1 MRELLHY
8 YKYFI
13 NKLFIKEIDI
23 MDSLMTIK
31 ITERS
36 RGLLVANEDGTREVV
51 ISAQVSSKATEE
63 QNQKLME
70 EIKEVYRNYRSSIK
84 W

>member
-1 MRELLHY
+1 MRVILHY

-13 NKLFIKEIDI
+13 NNLFIKEIDV
-23 MDSLMTIK
+23 MDSLMVIK

-36 RGLLVANEDGTREVV
+36 RGLLVTNDDGTRDVV
-51 ISAQVSSKATEE
+51 VSAQVCSKATEE
-63 QNQKLME
+63 QNEKLME
-70 EIKEVYRNYRSSIK
+70 AIKEAYRNYRSSIK